1 MTPGK
6 PGFSARGGL
15 KDATH
20 IQNLAKASGVPMP
33 VIDIVVQH
41 LAEVNRRGDPETL
54 EWGSTALLIRE
65 AAGIKDDQNLLSPSP
80 S

>member
-1 MTPGK
+1 MSADQ

-41 LAEVNRRGDPETL
+41 LTELNQRADPDTL
-54 EWGSTALLIRE
+54 EWGSSALLIRE
-65 AAGIKDDQNLLSPSP
+65 AAGIQDKQNLLRER
-80 S
+80 